1 MDIDPQKVLSFILP
15 IVLAVVARIIRGWKT
30 RQEHALRWVTLAPTP
45 VRASPGDAPES
56 ADRTSGGEPVTN
68 LTRFYF
74 ILHNSGANPLD
85 AASIVEPLTWTAPG
99 KVLHA
104 NVVDTR
110 PAVNLELEPSAD
122 SLKITWRLFNQDCK
136 ALIEVVCDCGGDA
149 GRGRI
154 DGQIRNVSEI
164 KSTESSYVDKEEV
177 RRAVREK
184 LARAPKLLP
193 RFQSE
198 ALNVYLKLHS
208 KDMLFAAGVFGCF
221 FLAVFFWGTPWG
233 PVWLGLGCAAPIVLF
248 WLLRDPD
255 YALLRRLSAHR
266 ARPRLE

>member
-1 MDIDPQKVLSFILP
+1 MDIDPQNLLKFALP
-15 IVLAVVARIIRGWKT
+15 IILAIAARIIRGWKT
-30 RQEHALRWVTLAPTP
+30 RQEYALRWVTLAPTP
-45 VRASPGDAPES
+45 VPASPGDAPEP
-56 ADRTSGGEPVTN
+56 ADTTSGGEPVKR

-74 ILHNSGANPLD
+74 VLHNPGANPLD

-99 KVLHA
+99 KVLDA
-104 NVVDTR
+104 NVVETR
-110 PAVNLELEPSAD
+110 PAVKLDLEPFAD
-122 SLKITWRLFNQDCK
+122 SLRITWRLFNQDCK
-136 ALIEVVCDCGGDA
+136 ALIEVVCDCGSDA

-164 KSTESSYVDKEEV
+164 RSMESSYADKEEV
-177 RRAVREK
+177 RQAVREK
-184 LARAPKLLP
+184 LAQSPKSLQ

-198 ALNVYLKLHS
+198 GLNVYLKLHS
-208 KDMLFAAGVFGCF
+208 KDILFAAGVFCCVVV
-221 FLAVFFWGTPWG
+221 AAIWGA
-233 PVWLGLGCAAPIVLF
+233 VWLGLGGAGLIVLV